1 MRSSS
6 MLSLGE
12 KSALWREV
20 RKVGVDAE
28 EVGAV
33 AAAEGAAMDGM
44 AGFGLGR

>member
-6 MLSLGE
+6 ILSLGE

-33 AAAEGAAMDGM
+33 AAAEGAAGIGV
-44 AGFGLGR
+44 ASFGFGR